1 MIIMLGVKVSTV
13 EILTLMNLIAVIIG
27 RIMIPVLILKELVEE
42 EVEEEIEEVEIM
54 EEEGLEEGVVVI
66 VEEEDLEIEMQITM
80 ITMVTEEIM
89 TMVMTILIK
98 MIEVT
103 DEIEHLLAEIAMTI
117 KMKCKSLKNYTFH
130 QSYLAMKSPC
140 SKMVLKWESI
150 LTSMIILRLM

>member
-1 MIIMLGVKVSTV
+1 MLGVKVSTV

-42 EVEEEIEEVEIM
+42 EVEEEIEVEIM